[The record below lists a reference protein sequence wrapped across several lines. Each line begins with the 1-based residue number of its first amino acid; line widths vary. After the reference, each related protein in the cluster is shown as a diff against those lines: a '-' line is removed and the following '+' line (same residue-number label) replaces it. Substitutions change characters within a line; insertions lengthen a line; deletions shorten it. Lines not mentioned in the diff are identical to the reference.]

1 MGMKD
6 TIESVALVQFIF
18 VTNYSDTS
26 VNTIKCVSEFISIN
40 WDGFLI
46 SIKQYCHWNNFE
58 SIYPFTKMQTSFN

>member
-26 VNTIKCVSEFISIN
+26 VNAIKCVSEFISDKLG
-40 WDGFLI
+40 WF
-46 SIKQYCHWNNFE
+46 
-58 SIYPFTKMQTSFN
+58 FNLH